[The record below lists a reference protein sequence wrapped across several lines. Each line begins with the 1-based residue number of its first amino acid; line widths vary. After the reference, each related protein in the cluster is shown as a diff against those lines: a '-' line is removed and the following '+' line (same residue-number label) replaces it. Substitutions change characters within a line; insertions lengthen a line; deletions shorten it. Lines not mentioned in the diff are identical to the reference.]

1 MDIRFADVRDAA
13 TVTEWIRKLGNY
25 QMMGDAVT
33 VEVHDIELL
42 LTEQR
47 AKAIIGYE
55 GCRVV
60 AMAYFFDISYS
71 FTGINALYIDAMIVD
86 ENARNAGAGAE
97 MFRFLADYALKN
109 GYKRLQWA
117 CLDWNEI
124 GINFY
129 DKIGATRFDNLIVYR
144 MDTLQL
150 EKLLLPLE

>member
-1 MDIRFADVRDAA
+1 MNIRFAEAGDAA
-13 TVTEWIRKLGNY
+13 TVTEWIRKLGDY

-33 VEVHDIELL
+33 VEASDIERLL
-42 LTEQR
+42 AEER

-55 GCRVV
+55 GCRAV

-71 FTGINALYIDAMIVD
+71 FTGINALYIDALIVD
-86 ENARNAGAGAE
+86 EDARNAGAGTE
-97 MFRFLADYALKN
+97 MFRFLADYAMKN

-129 DKIGATRFDNLIVYR
+129 DKIGAIRFDNLIIYR
-144 MDTLQL
+144 MDTPQF
-150 EKLLLPLE
+150 EKLLLPIE